1 MFAFTVTGFW
11 QSRRNRLDL
20 LITGMGLFWIS
31 THFFVALP
39 ASAVGGES
47 RLKRFTY
54 TFGYIVVILRF
65 FTIAGRNNTLKM
77 LMLTVVMSMFRS
89 FFIIMAM
96 VLLVL
101 FYAYTGVILFGMV
114 KYGQAVSKHVNFR
127 SGSEA
132 LVVLFRSVTG
142 EDWND
147 IMHDTSRSAPFC
159 YWLPGANYWET
170 DCGNYFGAIIYFCSF
185 YLIIT
190 YIVRNLLVA
199 IIMENFS
206 LFYSSEEDA
215 LLSYADIRNFQMVW
229 NAVDVEQKGQIPVRR
244 VKFLL
249 RLLKGRLE
257 VDPNKDRLLFKH
269 MCYEMEKLHNG
280 DDVSFQDVLYMLS
293 YRSVDIRKSLQLEE
307 LLQREELEYIIEEEV
322 AKQTIKTWLEFCLRQ
337 MRSPGLPPSQQQQQQ
352 FTQQKQ
358 LQQQTASSRSSVP
371 IHKPSAFTFSAKS
384 IYAFDS
390 ATLAAAHSKV
400 AIERHQRQSLGS
412 PRISPS
418 KQSKIVDDKEFVGEN
433 VDGKEVFLEEENI
446 GELNNNNYQ
455 PQRKSSLSDILEGAS
470 RRFAKRP
477 SGSKKSVVALPFE
490 RLYADQSSPPPFSFS
505 SSFNQQQRNR
515 SQTQRT
521 LQLSA
526 HELLPDL
533 EESQS
538 EENQL
543 TVGSGSSIII
553 NKRVKSIEHSPPR
566 RKISSLLRL
575 GSSAPTSATS
585 HTSLPQQQQPLSRKT
600 STATSEI
607 NSGQKQHKHSAN
619 SPIYVL
625 EESTIKTEEQEFPP
639 PLSSEEVNSNKT
651 QILIDE
657 VNDWWGEDENGN
669 NLKENIINEE
679 EEEVE
684 GGEYEYS

>member
-1 MFAFTVTGFW
+1 
-11 QSRRNRLDL
+11 
-20 LITGMGLFWIS
+20 
-31 THFFVALP
+31 
-39 ASAVGGES
+39 
-47 RLKRFTY
+47 
-54 TFGYIVVILRF
+54 
-65 FTIAGRNNTLKM
+65 
-77 LMLTVVMSMFRS
+77 
-89 FFIIMAM
+89 
-96 VLLVL
+96 
-101 FYAYTGVILFGMV
+101 
-114 KYGQAVSKHVNFR
+114 
-127 SGSEA
+127 
-132 LVVLFRSVTG
+132 
-142 EDWND
+142 
-147 IMHDTSRSAPFC
+147 
-159 YWLPGANYWET
+159 
-170 DCGNYFGAIIYFCSF
+170 
-185 YLIIT
+185 
-190 YIVRNLLVA
+190 
-199 IIMENFS
+199 
-206 LFYSSEEDA
+206 
-215 LLSYADIRNFQMVW
+215 
-229 NAVDVEQKGQIPVRR
+229 
-244 VKFLL
+244 
-249 RLLKGRLE
+249 
-257 VDPNKDRLLFKH
+257 
-269 MCYEMEKLHNG
+269 
-280 DDVSFQDVLYMLS
+280 MLS

-322 AKQTIKTWLEFCLRQ
+322 AKQT
-337 MRSPGLPPSQQQQQQ
+337 
-352 FTQQKQ
+352 
-358 LQQQTASSRSSVP
+358 SRSSVP

-553 NKRVKSIEHSPPR
+553 NKRVKSIEH
-566 RKISSLLRL
+566 
-575 GSSAPTSATS
+575 
-585 HTSLPQQQQPLSRKT
+585 
-600 STATSEI
+600 
-607 NSGQKQHKHSAN
+607 
-619 SPIYVL
+619 
-625 EESTIKTEEQEFPP
+625 TEEQEFPP